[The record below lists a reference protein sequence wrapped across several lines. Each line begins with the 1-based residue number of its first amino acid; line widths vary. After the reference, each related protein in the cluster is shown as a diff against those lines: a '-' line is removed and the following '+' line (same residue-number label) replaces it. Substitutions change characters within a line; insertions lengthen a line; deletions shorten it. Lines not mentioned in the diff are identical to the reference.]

1 MSWGYE
7 VDDDATSTPK
17 KACTVLASAADTAR
31 SYARHVTPH
40 GDATSLAVL
49 VRFLH
54 GTSDVEPAVRGFF
67 AHLNEVAT
75 ASANALSACAVVY
88 RVTDQGSSGRVVG
101 AGVGS
106 GAGTGPGTGSGSW

>member
-88 RVTDQGSSGRVVG
+88 RVSGRVVG